1 MLEVKLPKH
10 LAGSLGRSCT
20 GTCRC
25 CLLFIF
31 RWWTATW
38 GGHLPPFG
46 WSNKPQSISDMS
58 VSLWASTNP
67 FEKTIPVT
75 LNHFC
80 RKLPELT
87 QPISGSMRTLRL
99 CGQLFPYD
107 WYDWHLKTFAD
118 SAKALLLLLLLLLS
132 SSAFF
137 FFRFKLL
144 FKGGGI
150 SCVAKRFLIFTTI
163 SFCSG
168 FNPLAG
174 PSIGCSR
181 RARCGRMI
189 AFLGWA
195 SL

>member
-1 MLEVKLPKH
+1 MKQQ
-10 LAGSLGRSCT
+10 
-20 GTCRC
+20 
-25 CLLFIF
+25 
-31 RWWTATW
+31 
-38 GGHLPPFG
+38 
-46 WSNKPQSISDMS
+46 PQSISDMS

-67 FEKTIPVT
+67 FDKTIPVT

-99 CGQLFPYD
+99 RGQLFPCD

-144 FKGGGI
+144 FKGGGT
-150 SCVAKRFLIFTTI
+150 SCVAKRFLIFTAI

-174 PSIGCSR
+174 PSIGCFR
-181 RARCGRMI
+181 RSRCGRMI